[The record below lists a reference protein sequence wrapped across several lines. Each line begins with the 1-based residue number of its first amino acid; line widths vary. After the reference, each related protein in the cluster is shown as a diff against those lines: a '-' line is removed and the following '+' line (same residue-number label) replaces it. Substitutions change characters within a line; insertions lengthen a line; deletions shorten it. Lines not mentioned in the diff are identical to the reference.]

1 MKIRTKLTGL
11 LAGALLLSLAAGGA
25 CSVHQYRNDS
35 VRRAAADEREKMELA
50 KWALEQTASQEELES
65 MVELARIAYLQYQF
79 EKCYQEGYVLM
90 ADSRE
95 IRNLTDYQVLNGD
108 VLGEDHR
115 VQKVE
120 DAYLLL
126 MRMDLEYP
134 EGFWVMAVRDI
145 TDVWTAARGQA
156 LQYLAV
162 AGAAFAAV
170 FLISAGILR
179 RMLRVLEQLKDQAG
193 AISRGDFSI
202 RTQADTG
209 DELAELSDSINR
221 MSEQLRQ
228 QIEDLHLLLGAMAHE
243 TKTPVTSII
252 GYADSL
258 LHVSLDEGQKERALE
273 AISRSAWRL
282 DELSGKLMQLIGLY
296 QDQALSM
303 EPLFLPEL
311 LSQSCERLS
320 GIFPQVQI
328 RLETDPA
335 WGDQG
340 SLCQGDR
347 TLLGILFDNLLVNA
361 AKAMEGTG
369 RLTAGCRGRAVWVE
383 DEGCGIPEEDLPHVC
398 KPFYMAD
405 KSRARKLG
413 GSGLGLAV
421 SERIVK
427 AHHARMEIQSQVG
440 IGTRVTVEFQDA
452 SAEK

>member
-11 LAGALLLSLAAGGA
+11 LAGALLLSLAACGTF
-25 CSVHQYRNDS
+25 SVHQYRNDS
-35 VRRAAADEREKMELA
+35 VRRAAADEGEKMELA
-50 KWALEQTASQEELES
+50 KWALEQTASQQELGS

-90 ADSRE
+90 AGTQE
-95 IRNLTDYQVLNGD
+95 VRNLTEYQVLNGA
-108 VLGEDHR
+108 VLGEEYQ
-115 VQKVE
+115 VQKVG
-120 DAYLLL
+120 DVYLLL

-145 TDVWTAARGQA
+145 TDVWTAARVQA

-162 AGAAFAAV
+162 AAAVFAAV
-170 FLISAGILR
+170 FLVAAGILR

-193 AISRGDFSI
+193 AISRGDFSV

-258 LHVSLDEGQKERALE
+258 LHVSLDEEQKERALE

-296 QDQALSM
+296 QDQPLSM
-303 EPLFLPEL
+303 EMLSLPEL
-311 LSQSCERLS
+311 LSQSCDRLS
-320 GIFPQVQI
+320 GIFPQVMI
-328 RLETDPA
+328 RMELDPA
-335 WGDQG
+335 GEAQG
-340 SLCQGDR
+340 NLCQGDR

-361 AKAMEGTG
+361 AKAMEGGG
-369 RLTAGCRGRAVWVE
+369 RLTAGCRGRTVWVE
-383 DEGCGIPEEDLPHVC
+383 DEGCGIPAEDLPHVC

-421 SERIVK
+421 SERIVEV
-427 AHHARMEIQSQVG
+427 HRARMEIRSQAG
-440 IGTRVTVEFQDA
+440 IGTRVTVEFPDVP
-452 SAEK
+452 AEK

>member
-50 KWALEQTASQEELES
+50 KWALEQTASQEELAS

-228 QIEDLHLLLGAMAHE
+228 QIEDLHLLLGGHG
-243 TKTPVTSII
+243 PR
-252 GYADSL
+252 D
-258 LHVSLDEGQKERALE
+258 
-273 AISRSAWRL
+273 
-282 DELSGKLMQLIGLY
+282 
-296 QDQALSM
+296 QDA
-303 EPLFLPEL
+303 
-311 LSQSCERLS
+311 
-320 GIFPQVQI
+320 
-328 RLETDPA
+328 
-335 WGDQG
+335 GDQHHR
-340 SLCQGDR
+340 LC
-347 TLLGILFDNLLVNA
+347 
-361 AKAMEGTG
+361 
-369 RLTAGCRGRAVWVE
+369 RLPAPC
-383 DEGCGIPEEDLPHVC
+383 
-398 KPFYMAD
+398 F
-405 KSRARKLG
+405 
-413 GSGLGLAV
+413 SG
-421 SERIVK
+421 
-427 AHHARMEIQSQVG
+427 
-440 IGTRVTVEFQDA
+440 
-452 SAEK
+452 